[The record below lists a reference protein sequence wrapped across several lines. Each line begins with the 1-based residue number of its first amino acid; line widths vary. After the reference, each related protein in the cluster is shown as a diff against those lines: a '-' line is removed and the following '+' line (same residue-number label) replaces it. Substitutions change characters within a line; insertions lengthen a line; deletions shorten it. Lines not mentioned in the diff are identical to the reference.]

1 MVLVILDNGY
11 LVGTDGAG
19 AFEGS
24 FVVRCLLYLRVFL
37 SCRRSCLFNIQEFE
51 FVDQV
56 RIERGVCLVRQYLP
70 LQVKE
75 RVPGTSTSLFRYKY
89 QNQVLVSS
97 SLPLQAL
104 DNVNP
109 VLEQNPRH
117 PLALHVKVDV
127 GHVEPWCCCP

>member
-37 SCRRSCLFNIQEFE
+37 SCRRSCLFNVQEFE

-70 LQVKE
+70 LQVRV

-89 QNQVLVSS
+89 QNQVLVS

-127 GHVEPWCCCP
+127 GHVES

>member
-1 MVLVILDNGY
+1 MLVLVKVV
-11 LVGTDGAG
+11 LVL
-19 AFEGS
+19 
-24 FVVRCLLYLRVFL
+24 VVYMRVSL
-37 SCRRSCLFNIQEFE
+37 SGRRGCLFNVQEFE

-70 LQVKE
+70 LQVRV
-75 RVPGTSTSLFRYKY
+75 RVPGTRTFLFRCKY

>member
-1 MVLVILDNGY
+1 M
-11 LVGTDGAG
+11 
-19 AFEGS
+19 
-24 FVVRCLLYLRVFL
+24 
-37 SCRRSCLFNIQEFE
+37 
-51 FVDQV
+51 

-75 RVPGTSTSLFRYKY
+75 RVPGTSTSFFRYKY

-117 PLALHVKVDV
+117 PLALHVKVEVD
-127 GHVEPWCCCP
+127 HVKP